1 MVRIVETEITSRLS
15 QLFRGESLER
25 GLGCN
30 WHEHGKWYGA
40 MGERQDRSTRLCG
53 LLGKYTDDQHSSDGG
68 GKVLMSRKTEW
79 EKNGK
84 TDGAFGYAFEL
95 EGWSI

>member
-1 MVRIVETEITSRLS
+1 MCPSDLFERFLSRLESQMIRIVKTEITSRLS
-15 QLFRGESLER
+15 QLFRRQPLER

-53 LLGKYTDDQHSSDGG
+53 LLEIYTDDQHSIDEGG
-68 GKVLMSRKTEW
+68 NVLMSRNTE
-79 EKNGK
+79 
-84 TDGAFGYAFEL
+84 
-95 EGWSI
+95 